1 MLEYKIYFKNC
12 NFIENFLNKNQENQN
27 AFNPQ
32 IKEKGKVGWLLW
44 FLFHGDKLNRKSM
57 T

>member
-44 FLFHGDKLNRKSM
+44 FLFHGDKLNHKSM